1 MNYNSQG
8 RCCFTRLVT
17 GLALAVWLMPA
28 NNAKA
33 FKVYTRIVQKVQNSG
48 TKDYDTKEVTDY
60 VPYIHA
66 WYDEEG
72 KSNVLLSGFGDNKN
86 APAKET
92 ITLKDGTTQTW
103 YSYDYGDMTS
113 ATDAQYYKVIVAA
126 YDMDTEKK
134 AKNCVWQSADLDV
147 YSQYKK
153 SNEDIYLEIEYM
165 PAKTATKSRFSFHEE
180 TPWQA
185 QGYNLKYYVCD
196 DKGNHLATF
205 QNVLNQ
211 MVYLPESA
219 TTQEGGSTKTTYDS
233 SKPEIMSHPDNTS
246 LWNAVVS
253 ANSLTKDKKFYISGG
268 YYDDNGEYVEK

>member
-33 FKVYTRIVQKVQNSG
+33 FKVYTRIVQKVQNSE

-72 KSNVLLSGFGDNKN
+72 KSNVLLSGFGDDKKE
-86 APAKET
+86 PTKET

-103 YSYDYGDMTS
+103 YYYDYGDMTS

-134 AKNCVWQSADLDV
+134 AKNCIWQSADLDV

-153 SNEDIYLEIEYM
+153 PNEDI
-165 PAKTATKSRFSFHEE
+165 
-180 TPWQA
+180 
-185 QGYNLKYYVCD
+185 
-196 DKGNHLATF
+196 
-205 QNVLNQ
+205 
-211 MVYLPESA
+211 
-219 TTQEGGSTKTTYDS
+219 
-233 SKPEIMSHPDNTS
+233 
-246 LWNAVVS
+246 
-253 ANSLTKDKKFYISGG
+253 
-268 YYDDNGEYVEK
+268 